1 MTDIAIE
8 QSAAKRIPE
17 GAILIV
23 VRSGILARTIP
34 IAIAGQELTVNQ
46 DLKAIIRDKRLE
58 RRFLAYYFQAV
69 EPQLLDRVTRG
80 ATVHQLDMPVI
91 KSLPIPLPPLEE
103 QQRIVAVLDEAFE
116 GLARARAHAE
126 ANLQNARE
134 LFESALGALFER
146 DETASMQTVGALVEA
161 GILEKPLDGNHG
173 ETHPKKAD
181 FVKSGVPFIMASDL
195 KDGQVD
201 QIGCHHIT
209 REQADSLRKG
219 FAKDGDVL
227 LSHKGTIGRTAILET
242 DLDYVMLT
250 PQVTYYRSTDQ
261 DKLSREYLYFAF
273 QSGPFQT
280 QIKEEAGGGATRAYI
295 GITKQLDLN
304 LPIPAIENQVSL
316 SKAARRIE
324 ASAKKAL
331 DDYETKLEDLDD
343 LRQSILQKAFA
354 GELTRAEAA

>member
-1 MTDIAIE
+1 MPFISGMTVPKLNQGRLRE
-8 QSAAKRIPE
+8 
-17 GAILIV
+17 
-23 VRSGILARTIP
+23 IP
-34 IAIAGQELTVNQ
+34 I
-46 DLKAIIRDKRLE
+46 
-58 RRFLAYYFQAV
+58 
-69 EPQLLDRVTRG
+69 
-80 ATVHQLDMPVI
+80 
-91 KSLPIPLPPLEE
+91 PIPPLEE

-146 DETASMQTVGALVEA
+146 DETASVQTVGALVEA
-161 GILEKPLDGNHG
+161 GILDKPLDGNHG

-195 KDGQVD
+195 KNGKVD
-201 QIGCHHIT
+201 QVGCHHIA

-250 PQVTYYRSTDQ
+250 PQVTYYRTTDQ

-273 QSGPFQT
+273 QSGPFQK

-295 GITKQLDLN
+295 GITKQLDLK
-304 LPIPAIENQVSL
+304 LPIPAIENQISL
-316 SKAARRIE
+316 SKDARKIE
-324 ASAKKAL
+324 ACAKKAL
-331 DDYETKLEDLDD
+331 ADYEAKLEGLAD
-343 LRQSILQKAFA
+343 LRQSLLHKAFA
-354 GELTRAEAA
+354 GELT